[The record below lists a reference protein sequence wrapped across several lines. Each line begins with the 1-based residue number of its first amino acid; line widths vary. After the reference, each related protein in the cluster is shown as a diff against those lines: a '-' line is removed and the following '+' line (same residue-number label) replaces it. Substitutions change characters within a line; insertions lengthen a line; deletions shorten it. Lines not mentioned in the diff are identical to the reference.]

1 MRCLFCVLM
10 IWQLASGGGSSLAET
25 NVPGTLTLAN
35 ARAVAVRN
43 HPKISEAQLRAL
55 AAQQMVTETRSAFF
69 PTASLNVTAV
79 GSGSDNTR
87 IAAGGLNN
95 PTVFDRNAEGLIVNQ
110 LITDFGRTAN
120 LSASYKFRAR
130 AEDQNAEAA
139 RELLLLQVAIGY
151 FNTLQSQAV
160 LGVAQQTVNT
170 RQLLLDQ
177 VSTLASNKLKSELDV
192 SFARVALEEGNLL
205 LARSRNDL
213 KAALA
218 ALSTL
223 LGFREQQEF
232 QLVEEPL
239 PTEYPTNISEL
250 IVTALSRRPDLLR
263 FRDERDAAAKL
274 AQAEKK
280 LDYPT
285 IAAIGVAGVSPIH
298 DDRLKDDYAAA
309 GVNLSLPLFNGNLFS
324 ARKKEAALRAK
335 ATVENLRDAEN
346 NVTRDVRVA
355 WLNLNNA
362 VERLK
367 ITEALVENA
376 GKAFDLAQARYKVGS
391 SSIVELSQAQL
402 NLTGAQIA
410 STAARYD
417 VQIQQ
422 ANLDYQIGGV
432 ASEARRKGIH

>member
-1 MRCLFCVLM
+1 M
-10 IWQLASGGGSSLAET
+10 IWQLASTGSCLAET
-25 NVPGTLTLAN
+25 NAVRTLTLTS
-35 ARAVAVRN
+35 ARTTAIRN

-55 AAQQMVTETRSAFF
+55 AAQQVVTETRSAFF
-69 PTASLNVTAV
+69 PTASVNVTAV

-139 RELLLLQVAIGY
+139 RELLLLQVAVGY

-160 LGVAQQTVNT
+160 LGVAEQTVNT

-213 KAALA
+213 NAARA

-239 PTEYPTNISEL
+239 PTEYPTDISGL
-250 IVTALSRRPDLLR
+250 IATALDRRPDLLR
-263 FRDERDAAAKL
+263 LRDERDAAAKL

-285 IAAIGVAGVSPIH
+285 IAAIGVVGVSPIH

-309 GVNLSLPLFNGNLFS
+309 GVNLSLPLFNGHLFS

-335 ATVENLRDAEN
+335 AAVENLRDAEN
-346 NVTRDVRVA
+346 NLTRDVRVA

-367 ITEALVENA
+367 ISEALVENA

-422 ANLDYQIGGV
+422 ADLDYQIGRVPGGDT
-432 ASEARRKGIH
+432 ARQNPLGQRRHP